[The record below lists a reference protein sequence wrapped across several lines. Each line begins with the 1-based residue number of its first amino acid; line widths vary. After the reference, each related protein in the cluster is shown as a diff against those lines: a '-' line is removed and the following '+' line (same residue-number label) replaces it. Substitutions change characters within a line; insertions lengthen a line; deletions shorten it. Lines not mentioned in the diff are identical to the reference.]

1 MNERLRFVVAGFFVG
16 LAEILPGISGF
27 TVAIAFN
34 VYHKFILFFSNLKGP
49 NLTLK

>member
-16 LAEILPGISGF
+16 LAEILPGISGS

-34 VYHKFILFFSNLKGP
+34 V
-49 NLTLK
+49 